1 MTRNI
6 LILGT
11 SNSLLKGGWVDGLR
25 EALPGWNIQ
34 NRSIGASP
42 GIQFA
47 ASLNTDFSNFEYVF
61 FDSVPNDEEY
71 QYLNVGYSDIEFS
84 TQILFDIFSTIS
96 AKANLIILG
105 ICNKR
110 FLDRESEVYSLRR
123 YLASACGADFI
134 DVRELLNS
142 FSGFFAERGGSRDL
156 YEDHPSHPLAKHM
169 FFLGGL
175 IGACLKGTPA
185 PVAKVG
191 KCYKSKYLA
200 WDASMVNGSAHRV
213 VERSNSL
220 LSERFVLLE
229 EGESLSFELGMRCI
243 GLYVNYRGTN
253 AVAKL
258 SGQGA
263 VSLDINLFSGIDD
276 RVLKLFVPIP
286 NGIDLT
292 RVSVK
297 ADAANDSYTP
307 MMFKKSRN
315 EQDSSQVQISH
326 AVFVDES
333 YGSSFDFTAISN
345 GKRPP
350 RSKIMGM
357 IHSIMES
364 EVNSTMEAEPSV
376 GIVDNFGRHIF
387 FDSIYNRC
395 LAVGMELK
403 TGRTEGLWP
412 VSLQEESGKITLF
425 AEIGRDRFHL
435 SVYQEGISIRESAI
449 LGLMSESSD
458 MLGGSL
464 LVSRTKNDK
473 FSLSCGGKFLSCQP
487 DGIVLCDRLKVRDWE
502 EFSFVR

>member
-47 ASLNTDFSNFEYVF
+47 ASLNTDFSSFDYVF

-96 AKANLIILG
+96 AKANLIVLG

-134 DVRELLNS
+134 DVRELFNS

-175 IGACLKGTPA
+175 IGACLKGAPA
-185 PVAKVG
+185 PVAKGG

-253 AVAKL
+253 AVATL
-258 SGQGA
+258 SGQGS

-307 MMFKKSRN
+307 MMFKRSRG
-315 EQDSSQVQISH
+315 EHGTSQAQISH
-326 AVFVDES
+326 AVFVDKDYDS
-333 YGSSFDFTAISN
+333 LFDFSAISA

-350 RSKIMGM
+350 RSRVMSALYSK
-357 IHSIMES
+357 MES
-364 EVNSTMEAEPSV
+364 EVDVKVQSEPKT
-376 GIVDNFGRHIF
+376 GLVDNFGRYIY
-387 FDSIYNRC
+387 FDAIYNRC
-395 LAVGMELK
+395 LAVSVERK
-403 TGRTEGLWP
+403 TGRSEGLWP
-412 VSLQEESGKITLF
+412 VSIQEENGSITLF
-425 AEIGRDRFHL
+425 AEVGSDRFKL
-435 SVYQEGISIRESAI
+435 SVFQGGIALSKSVL
-449 LGLMSESSD
+449 LGLVAEGLSFLGTSLQASEVNEKRFT
-458 MLGGSL
+458 L
-464 LVSRTKNDK
+464 N
-473 FSLSCGGKFLSCQP
+473 CGGKFLSCQP
-487 DGIVLCDRLKVRDWE
+487 DGAIVCDRTKARDWE
-502 EFSFVR
+502 EFQFCR